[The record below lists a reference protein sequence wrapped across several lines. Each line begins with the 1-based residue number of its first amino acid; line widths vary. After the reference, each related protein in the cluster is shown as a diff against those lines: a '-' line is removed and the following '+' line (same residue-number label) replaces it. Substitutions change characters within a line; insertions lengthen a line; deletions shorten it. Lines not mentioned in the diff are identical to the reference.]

1 MGPAAPRPTWPP
13 WTFYGKEFYRGLPD
27 DESEDCLYLNI
38 WTPASATAQSRLPVL
53 FWIHGGAFLHGCGSE
68 KEFDGEGF
76 AKKGVIL
83 VTINYRVNAFGFF
96 AHPALEEE
104 TEEGRL
110 RQLRHFRPDFRLG
123 LGPAEHRR
131 LWGATRTPSPWR
143 GSPPAA

>member
-1 MGPAAPRPTWPP
+1 MHQLGKHVPAGAGRKR
-13 WTFYGKEFYRGLPD
+13 GVADDDVGGLPVPEHLD
-27 DESEDCLYLNI
+27 PGLRHS
-38 WTPASATAQSRLPVL
+38 PVPLPVL

-104 TEEGRL
+104 TEEGVSGNYGIFDRFSPWTGSSRTSPPL
-110 RQLRHFRPDFRLG
+110 
-123 LGPAEHRR
+123 
-131 LWGATRTPSPWR
+131 GATRTPSPWR